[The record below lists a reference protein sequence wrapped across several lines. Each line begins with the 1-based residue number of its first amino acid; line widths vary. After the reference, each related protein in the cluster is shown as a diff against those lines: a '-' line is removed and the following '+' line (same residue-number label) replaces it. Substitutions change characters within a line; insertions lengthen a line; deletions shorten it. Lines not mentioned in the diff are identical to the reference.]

1 MPHKTFMIHI
11 PEVDSVRQGQEPFF
25 VKYNGKTRRLRTHD
39 YNEIYKI
46 PGLYEYLIHEKYK
59 CDSPNVVCGLLAEQ
73 VENSAV
79 DISDL
84 KVLDVGAGNGMVGE
98 KLVDKGVDSVI
109 GIDIYEEAAH
119 ATDRDRP
126 KVYEDY
132 YVEDL
137 TQPTASVQKEIEAK
151 NLNCLT
157 IVSSLGFDDIPP
169 LAFAQAYNLISEIG
183 WVAFNIKDEFIKTS
197 ESTGFAQL
205 INHMIDADILEL
217 KTKQHY
223 RHRFH
228 QDGTPLY
235 YFAFVGEKQQNI
247 SEDLMHEVT

>member
-1 MPHKTFMIHI
+1 MPQKSFTIHI

-25 VKYNGKTRRLRTHD
+25 VEYDGETKRLRTHD
-39 YNEIYKI
+39 YDEIYKI
-46 PGLYEYLIHEKYK
+46 PGLYEHLIHKKYK
-59 CDSPNVVCGLLAEQ
+59 CDSPNVLCGLLEEQ
-73 VENSAV
+73 VDKSAM

-98 KLVDKGVDSVI
+98 KLVEKGVDSVI
-109 GIDIYEEAAH
+109 GIDIYAEAAE
-119 ATDRDRP
+119 AADRDRP
-126 KVYEDY
+126 NVYEDY

-137 TQPTASVQKEIEAK
+137 TQLTDSVQKEIEAK
-151 NLNCLT
+151 DLNCLT

-169 LAFAQAYNLISEIG
+169 LAFVQAYNLISDTG
-183 WVAFNIKDEFIKTS
+183 WVAFNIKDEFVETADA
-197 ESTGFAQL
+197 TGFAQL
-205 INHMIDADILEL
+205 IHQMIDADILKL

-235 YFAFVGEKQQNI
+235 YFAFVGEKQHNI
-247 SEDLMHEVT
+247 SEDLMHEFI

>member
-1 MPHKTFMIHI
+1 MPQKKFTIHI

-25 VKYNGKTRRLRTHD
+25 IKYDGETKMLRTHD
-39 YNEIYKI
+39 YDEIYKI
-46 PGLYEYLIHEKYK
+46 PGLYEHLIHEKYK
-59 CDSPNVVCGLLAEQ
+59 CDSPNVVCGLLEEQ
-73 VENSAV
+73 VAKSAM

-98 KLVDKGVDSVI
+98 KLVEKGVDSVV
-109 GIDIYEEAAH
+109 GIDIYEEAAE
-119 ATDRDRP
+119 AADRDRP
-126 KVYEDY
+126 NVYEDY

-137 TQPTASVQKEIEAK
+137 TQLTDSVQKEIEAK
-151 NLNCLT
+151 DLNCLT

-169 LAFAQAYNLISEIG
+169 LAFVQAYNLISDTG
-183 WVAFNIKDEFIKTS
+183 WVAFNIKDEFFETAD
-197 ESTGFAQL
+197 STGFAQL
-205 INHMIDADILEL
+205 IHQMIDADILKL

-247 SEDLMHEVT
+247 SEDLMRELT

>member
-1 MPHKTFMIHI
+1 MPQKTFTVHI

-25 VKYNGKTRRLRTHD
+25 VKYDGDTRRLRTHD
-39 YNEIYKI
+39 YDGIYNI
-46 PGLYEYLIHEKYK
+46 PGLYEYLIHERYK

-73 VENSAV
+73 VKKSTM

-98 KLVDKGVDSVI
+98 KLVEKGVDSVV
-109 GIDIYEEAAH
+109 GIDIFEQAAEAA
-119 ATDRDRP
+119 DRDRP
-126 KVYEDY
+126 NVYEDY

-137 TQPTASVQKEIEAK
+137 TQLTGSVQQEIEAK
-151 NLNCLT
+151 DLNCLT

-169 LAFAQAYNLISEIG
+169 LAFAQACNLISEIG
-183 WVAFNIKDEFIKTS
+183 WLAFNIKDEFVETAD
-197 ESTGFAQL
+197 STGFAQL
-205 INHMIDADILEL
+205 INQMIDADILKL
-217 KTKQHY
+217 KTQQHY

-235 YFAFVGEKQQNI
+235 YFAFVGEKQQNL
-247 SEDLMHEVT
+247 SEDLMRELT